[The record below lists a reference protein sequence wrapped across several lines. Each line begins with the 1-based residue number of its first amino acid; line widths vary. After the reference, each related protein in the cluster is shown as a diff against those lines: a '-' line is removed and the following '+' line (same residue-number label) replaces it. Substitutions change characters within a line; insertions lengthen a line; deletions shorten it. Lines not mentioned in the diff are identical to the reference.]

1 MADVR
6 DSITTAKTLNVGPL
20 LILLPLLIWFVPK
33 SRLQSTNWYSLLVEY
48 RAVPLD
54 RMEAFLAQH
63 LT

>member
-1 MADVR
+1 M
-6 DSITTAKTLNVGPL
+6 TPAKTFDVGPL

-48 RAVPLD
+48 RAVKLD
-54 RMEAFLAQH
+54 RMEAFLARH